1 MFKVKVFSLTRHTNS
16 IWLPPPR
23 SSDTRVLIFL
33 FGLYNWQQIKQP
45 KAATMYIPVAKNKVC
60 NWEDY
65 TLLVVSF
72 HLHLQ
77 NSFFMVLFLIINIFC
92 FCRVRRLHDP
102 DQRIWHWCDG
112 IEVRSSGGLSVL
124 SRSQS
129 RLKCSLLSIVSA
141 KLWCLRTI
149 KEPEGE
155 RRDHQG
161 ASIQ

>member
-1 MFKVKVFSLTRHTNS
+1 MASLVFSWRDFVFKVKLFSLTRHNNS

-23 SSDTRVLIFL
+23 SSDTCVFFVL

-45 KAATMYIPVAKNKVC
+45 KAATMYIPVAKNKVY

-65 TLLVVSF
+65 TLLVVSS

-102 DQRIWHWCDG
+102 DPGIWHWCDG
-112 IEVRSSGGLSVL
+112 IEVCSSGGLSVL
-124 SRSQS
+124 SRSQG
-129 RLKCSLLSIVSA
+129 RLKCSLL
-141 KLWCLRTI
+141 
-149 KEPEGE
+149 
-155 RRDHQG
+155 
-161 ASIQ
+161 